1 MDVAAS
7 LAAPCLPATLFPF
20 VDDLGV
26 YPKWMTL
33 VHQAEPDGADVWR
46 VELRARVG
54 PLTRSK
60 RLRMRRTVRD
70 HAAGHLRFER
80 DENDGRR
87 HSPWV
92 LDAMISEPSP
102 GHSQLDMSLHYGGGL
117 WTGGVLERV
126 LADHITG
133 GRDRLLALL
142 AGSA

>member
-7 LAAPCLPATLFPF
+7 LLARCATARLFPF

-26 YPKWMTL
+26 YPQWMAL
-33 VHQAEPDGADVWR
+33 VHRAEPDGDDVWR

-70 HAAGHLRFER
+70 LAAGRVRFER
-80 DENDGRR
+80 DEDDGRR

-92 LDAMISEPSP
+92 LDASISEPSP
-102 GHSQLDMSLHYGGGL
+102 GHSRLDMTLHYGGGL

-126 LADHITG
+126 LAEHITG
-133 GRDRLLALL
+133 GRDRLLALV
-142 AGSA
+142 ASSA